1 MADAVVNQNSEMVS
15 NDSGVLRQAGSL
27 VSQVSRIYNQ
37 PAFQRSL
44 PTFVALAVATIGLGT
59 YLWMQLHN
67 EPHFML
73 DFPKRKNR
81 AFSMRFAIRG

>member
-27 VSQVSRIYNQ
+27 VSQVTRIYNQ

-44 PTFVALAVATIGLGT
+44 PTFIALAVATIGLGA
-59 YLWMQLHN
+59 YL
-67 EPHFML
+67 
-73 DFPKRKNR
+73 
-81 AFSMRFAIRG
+81 